1 MVDNI
6 YSKIENPLDKSRFVE
21 ELLYNYLYKN
31 EINNPYN
38 YIVQNS
44 KRYSV
49 VFYDVLFKTLFN
61 DWKNNLCTDKVDSKD
76 YYELKRLLSNINVKN
91 AKDFFEVINTKNGEL
106 RNLISNYS
114 PLSIDDN
121 DYYVINS
128 KYMDDKPNMKIEHSL
143 CINCDI
149 SKIHQFVYK
158 FIEKCKDNNLSY
170 NLKFNVNGD
179 RKDSIIIYSDTKSLS
194 RYISFIEVIIK
205 EGNLDSYIGEIPLLM
220 GTINEKIG
228 YSSES
233 SIMDSSFI
241 SKREKHLVFCIY
253 KEAEKWIKNNIN
265 NEIITS
271 SGRFVSYR
279 QMLFTSI
286 ISKKKKQLLANMR
299 GNSFDKR
306 KYGYTVKDIDSISF
320 DNYIIDYLVDN
331 LDRIL
336 DCIIKNKKDFVI
348 VIPYKRGEVSFSY
361 YDFKDLIDRQIE
373 DICKDKEYRE
383 NVLRLIKKTSLD
395 YGIDS
400 DNYAVD
406 DNVSFALGKESVPVK
421 SNISLEILNNFDD
434 NQFFVKRND
443 NKGRI
448 LDSNIKKE
456 SIISKLFKR
465 KK

>member
-1 MVDNI
+1 
-6 YSKIENPLDKSRFVE
+6 
-21 ELLYNYLYKN
+21 
-31 EINNPYN
+31 
-38 YIVQNS
+38 
-44 KRYSV
+44 
-49 VFYDVLFKTLFN
+49 
-61 DWKNNLCTDKVDSKD
+61 
-76 YYELKRLLSNINVKN
+76 
-91 AKDFFEVINTKNGEL
+91 
-106 RNLISNYS
+106 
-114 PLSIDDN
+114 
-121 DYYVINS
+121 
-128 KYMDDKPNMKIEHSL
+128 
-143 CINCDI
+143 
-149 SKIHQFVYK
+149 
-158 FIEKCKDNNLSY
+158 
-170 NLKFNVNGD
+170 
-179 RKDSIIIYSDTKSLS
+179 
-194 RYISFIEVIIK
+194 
-205 EGNLDSYIGEIPLLM
+205 M

-233 SIMDSSFI
+233 STMDSSFI